1 MTTDNWF
8 IKDKSD
14 RERSGVLIKL
24 EEDQH
29 SRYEF
34 EVWFEYTRRA
44 MNDIKEGTMLAVP
57 NYATTREETHY
68 SIIEVTSIKPIHYAI
83 GENPNGYPGFLM
95 EAAKNAAQDWT
106 GQDDESTEDTT
117 TIKCTAIPT
126 NLEMLQIEVKYR
138 DSNNKEKTRYEW
150 HFAPEENIP
159 MVGAVVKILDTKPTQ
174 QVVNK
179 EIDLEAEQDGLFA
192 GGTLIRDADV
202 TAFVRTEDFVRVHF
216 GIFGFTGSGKSNLLS
231 TYISELL
238 GEQDN

>member
-1 MTTDNWF
+1 MTTENCFVKDN
-8 IKDKSD
+8 KN
-14 RERSGVLIKL
+14 RERTGVLIKL

-57 NYATTREETHY
+57 NYATTKQETHY
-68 SIIEVTSIKPIHYAI
+68 SIIEVTSIKPLHYAI
-83 GENPNGYPGFLM
+83 GEKPDGYPGFLM

-126 NLEMLQIEVKYR
+126 NLEMVEDKDGNFVF
-138 DSNNKEKTRYEW
+138 E
-150 HFAPEENIP
+150 PEENIP
-159 MVGAVVKILDTKPTQ
+159 MVGAVVRILDTEPTQ
-174 QVVNK
+174 QVVNRD
-179 EIDLEAEQDGLFA
+179 IDLDAEKDGLFA
-192 GGTLIRDADV
+192 GGTLIRDKNV
-202 TAFVRTEDFVRVHF
+202 TAFIRTEDFVRVHF

-238 GEQDN
+238 GE

>member
-1 MTTDNWF
+1 MSQENWF
-8 IKDKSD
+8 VKDKSD
-14 RERSGVLIKL
+14 RERAGVLINLK
-24 EEDQH
+24 EDQH

-117 TIKCTAIPT
+117 TIRCTAIPT
-126 NLEMLQIEVKYR
+126 NLEIVEYR
-138 DSNNKEKTRYEW
+138 NGNFSFE
-150 HFAPEENIP
+150 PEENIP
-159 MVGAVVKILDTKPTQ
+159 MVGAVVRILDTEPTQ
-174 QVVNK
+174 QVVNRD
-179 EIDLEAEQDGLFA
+179 IDLEAEQDGLFA
-192 GGTLIRDADV
+192 GGTLIRDEDV

-231 TYISELL
+231 TYVSELL
-238 GEQDN
+238 GEQNN

>member
-44 MNDIKEGTMLAVP
+44 MNDIREGTMLAVP

-126 NLEMLQIEVKYR
+126 NLEMVE
-138 DSNNKEKTRYEW
+138 DTNGNFSFE
-150 HFAPEENIP
+150 PEENIP
-159 MVGAVVKILDTKPTQ
+159 MVGAVVRILDTEPTQ
-174 QVVNK
+174 QVVNRD
-179 EIDLEAEQDGLFA
+179 IDLEAEQDGLFA
-192 GGTLIRDADV
+192 GGTLIRDENV
-202 TAFVRTEDFVRVHF
+202 TAFVRTEDFIRVHF

-238 GEQDN
+238 GE

>member
-8 IKDKSD
+8 IKDKKGKKGEKD
-14 RERSGVLIKL
+14 REGVLIKL
-24 EEDQH
+24 DEDQY

-34 EVWFEYTRRA
+34 EVWFEYTRQA

-57 NYATTREETHY
+57 NYATTKQKIHY
-68 SIIEVTSIKPIHYAI
+68 SIIEVTSVKPIHYAI
-83 GENPNGYPGFLM
+83 GENPNGYPGFLR

-106 GQDDESTEDTT
+106 EQDDESTEDTT

-126 NLEMLQIEVKYR
+126 NLEMVE
-138 DSNNKEKTRYEW
+138 NNNGNFSFE
-150 HFAPEENIP
+150 PEENIP
-159 MVGAVVKILDTKPTQ
+159 MVGAVARILDTEPTQ
-174 QVVNK
+174 QVVNRD
-179 EIDLEAEQDGLFA
+179 IDLEAEQDGLFA
-192 GGTLIRDADV
+192 GGTLIRDENV

-238 GEQDN
+238 GEQDS

>member
-1 MTTDNWF
+1 MSTDNWF

-14 RERSGVLIKL
+14 REREGVLIKL
-24 EEDQH
+24 EEDQY

-57 NYATTREETHY
+57 NYATTRQETHY

-95 EAAKNAAQDWT
+95 QAAKNAAKDWT

-126 NLEMLQIEVKYR
+126 NLEMFEVKVKCK
-138 DSNNKEKTRYEW
+138 DENGEDKEKLEW
-150 HFAPEENIP
+150 DFGQEKNIP
-159 MVGAVVKILDTKPTQ
+159 MVGAVVRILDTEPTQ
-174 QVVNK
+174 KVVNRD
-179 EIDLEAEQDGLFA
+179 IDLDAEKDGLFA
-192 GGTLIRDADV
+192 GGTLIRDENV

-238 GEQDN
+238 GE

>member
-1 MTTDNWF
+1 MTTENWF

-14 RERSGVLIKL
+14 RERTGVLIKL

-44 MNDIKEGTMLAVP
+44 MNDIKEGTMLVVP
-57 NYATTREETHY
+57 NYATTKQEIHY

-126 NLEMLQIEVKYR
+126 NLEMVE
-138 DSNNKEKTRYEW
+138 DSNGNFVFE
-150 HFAPEENIP
+150 PEENIP
-159 MVGAVVKILDTKPTQ
+159 MVGAVVRILDTEPTQ
-174 QVVNK
+174 QVVNRD
-179 EIDLEAEQDGLFA
+179 IDLEAEKDGLFA
-192 GGTLIRDADV
+192 GGTLIRDKKV

-238 GEQDN
+238 GE

>member
-1 MTTDNWF
+1 MTQENWF
-8 IKDKSD
+8 VNGKKG
-14 RERSGVLIKL
+14 ERTGVLIKL

-34 EVWFEYTRRA
+34 EVWFEYTRQA

-57 NYATTREETHY
+57 NYATSKEKKHY

-117 TIKCTAIPT
+117 TIRCTAIPT
-126 NLEMLQIEVKYR
+126 NLEMVEDKEGKYI
-138 DSNNKEKTRYEW
+138 
-150 HFAPEENIP
+150 FGPEENIP
-159 MVGAVVKILDTKPTQ
+159 MVGAIVRILDTKPTQ
-174 QVVNK
+174 QVVNRYL
-179 EIDLEAEQDGLFA
+179 DLEAEKDGLFA
-192 GGTLIRDADV
+192 GGTLIRDEKV
-202 TAFVRTEDFVRVHF
+202 TAYIRTEDFVRVHF

-238 GEQDN
+238 GEQDSEESNN